1 MEPMQCS
8 IADEDFNIMAVQEL
22 LGGAFLRMDQGD
34 PEGALSCALQAL
46 RLSAGPEAAAW
57 SSTRREAAR
66 QICRAILERGGILA
80 ERGHEAVLKQTLEDG
95 SSVICT
101 SCGALVACSRA
112 EAHRQMWCPNLEDGH
127 QEGANDAHGQPANDD
142 MEIG

>member
-1 MEPMQCS
+1 MEPMPCS
-8 IADEDFNIMAVQEL
+8 MLADESFNIMAVQEL

-46 RLSAGPEAAAW
+46 RLSPEAAAL
-57 SSTRREAAR
+57 SASRRESAQ

-101 SCGALVACSRA
+101 RCGALVAWPRA
-112 EAHRQMWCPNLEDGH
+112 EAHRQMWCPSLEDK
-127 QEGANDAHGQPANDD
+127 EGDTHSQQFNDAMD